1 MPQRD
6 SMVRLLHMR
15 DFARKAVEMAAD
27 RKRTDLDEDEMFQL
41 ALTRLVE
48 LIGEAGSHV
57 SQEMRDKYPQ
67 VPWPKITG
75 MRHRLIHEYD
85 TVDLDILW
93 DTVRHDLP
101 PLLAEL
107 DGIIGHQ

>member
-1 MPQRD
+1 
-6 SMVRLLHMR
+6 MVRLLHMR
-15 DFARKAVEMAAD
+15 DYARKAIEMAEGRE
-27 RKRTDLDEDEMFQL
+27 RKHLNEDEMFQL

-48 LIGEAGSHV
+48 LIGEAASHV
-57 SQEMRDKYPQ
+57 AQETREKYPQ
-67 VPWPKITG
+67 IPWPKVTG

-85 TVDLDILW
+85 TVDLNILW

-107 DGIIGHQ
+107 ERVVG

>member
-6 SMVRLLHMR
+6 PMVRLLHMR
-15 DFARKAVEMAAD
+15 DYARKAIEMAKGRE
-27 RKRTDLDEDEMFQL
+27 RKHLDEDEMFQL

-48 LIGEAGSHV
+48 LIGEAASHV
-57 SQEMRDKYPQ
+57 AQETREEYSQI
-67 VPWPKITG
+67 PWASVTG

-93 DTVRHDLP
+93 DTIKHDLP
-101 PLLAEL
+101 PLLSNLEKIVERA
-107 DGIIGHQ
+107 

>member
-6 SMVRLLHMR
+6 PMVRLLHMR
-15 DFARKAVEMAAD
+15 DYARKAIEMAKGRE
-27 RKRTDLDEDEMFQL
+27 RKHLDEDEMFQL

-48 LIGEAGSHV
+48 LIGEAASHV
-57 SQEMRDKYPQ
+57 AQEIREEYPQ
-67 VPWPKITG
+67 IPWPSVTG

-93 DTVRHDLP
+93 GTIKHDLP
-101 PLLAEL
+101 PLLADLEKIV
-107 DGIIGHQ
+107 GQA

>member
-6 SMVRLLHMR
+6 PMVQLLHMK
-15 DFARKAVEMAAD
+15 DYTRKAVEMAQGRE
-27 RKRTDLDEDEMFQL
+27 RKHLNEDEMFQL

-48 LIGEAGSHV
+48 LIGEAASHV
-57 SQEMRDKYPQ
+57 QQGTRKNNSQI
-67 VPWPKITG
+67 PWTKITG

-93 DTVRHDLP
+93 DTVKHDLP
-101 PLLAEL
+101 PLLTEL
-107 DGIIGHQ
+107 EKIVGSA